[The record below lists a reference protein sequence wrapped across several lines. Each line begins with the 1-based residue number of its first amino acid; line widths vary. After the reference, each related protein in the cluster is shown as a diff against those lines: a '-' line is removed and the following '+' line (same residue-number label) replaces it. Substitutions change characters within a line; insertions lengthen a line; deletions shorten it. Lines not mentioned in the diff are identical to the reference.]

1 MTMSTLAT
9 GLRQVAQRAAD
20 LDRSLGFY
28 RDLLGLPFIARFD
41 PPGLAFCDLGAGTRL
56 LLEAGATPA
65 LLYFQVDDI
74 HAALG
79 RLRDANV
86 PVEAEPH
93 VIHTDTEGQFGA
105 AGGEEWM
112 AFVRDPD
119 DNLVGLVE
127 RRDPA

>member
-1 MTMSTLAT
+1 
-9 GLRQVAQRAAD
+9 
-20 LDRSLGFY
+20 
-28 RDLLGLPFIARFD
+28 
-41 PPGLAFCDLGAGTRL
+41 
-56 LLEAGATPA
+56 

>member
-1 MTMSTLAT
+1 
-9 GLRQVAQRAAD
+9 
-20 LDRSLGFY
+20 
-28 RDLLGLPFIARFD
+28 
-41 PPGLAFCDLGAGTRL
+41 
-56 LLEAGATPA
+56 
-65 LLYFQVDDI
+65 
-74 HAALG
+74 
-79 RLRDANV
+79 V